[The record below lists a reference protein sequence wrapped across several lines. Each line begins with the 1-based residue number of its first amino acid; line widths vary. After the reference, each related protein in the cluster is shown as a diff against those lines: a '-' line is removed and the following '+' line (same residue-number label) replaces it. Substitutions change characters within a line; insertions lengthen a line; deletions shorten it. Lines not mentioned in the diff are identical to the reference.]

1 MPADSQQPHEG
12 NRDVSLPPSVGPAEL
27 PIDSDTAVED
37 EPRRRTGSRR
47 WDIALV
53 IAAGGASGAAA
64 RYGLNQAWPTQ
75 PGAFPWATFTENVVG
90 CLLIGALM
98 VYLLE
103 VIRPHRYARP
113 FLAIGILGGFTTFS
127 TYTADTNTLLRA
139 GQGPLALTYLF
150 ATLIVALFATRAGL
164 TAARAAAAVT
174 HPRHR
179 RSTP

>member
-37 EPRRRTGSRR
+37 APRRRTGSRR

-53 IAAGGASGAAA
+53 IAAGGAIGAAA

-90 CLLIGALM
+90 CLLIGTL
-98 VYLLE
+98 
-103 VIRPHRYARP
+103 IG
-113 FLAIGILGGFTTFS
+113 GILG
-127 TYTADTNTLLRA
+127 TLLIQRLSVKVVR
-139 GQGPLALTYLF
+139 G
-150 ATLIVALFATRAGL
+150 LIVATGLATVVRLLVA
-164 TAARAAAAVT
+164 
-174 HPRHR
+174 
-179 RSTP
+179 

>member
-1 MPADSQQPHEG
+1 MPADNHRDSTPGGDALG
-12 NRDVSLPPSVGPAEL
+12 NAL
-27 PIDSDTAVED
+27 PIDPDTAVED
-37 EPRRRTGSRR
+37 APPKHPRSGPRR

-53 IAAGGASGAAA
+53 IAAGGAIGAAA

-75 PGAFPWATFTENVVG
+75 PGAFPWATFTENVLG

-127 TYTADTNTLLRA
+127 TYTADTNALLRD
-139 GQGPLALTYLF
+139 GEGPLALTYLF
-150 ATLIVALFATRAGL
+150 ATLIVALFATWAGL